1 MAHSVWALVPPVITI
16 LLAVL
21 TKEVYSALIIGVFSG
36 TLLFTGFDVFS
47 AINVLFSIMTKAIG
61 DNAFLL
67 VFLVLLG
74 IFVSMVNKS
83 GASQAYG
90 EWAVKAI
97 KGKRMALLITMI
109 LGIIIFIDDYFNCLT
124 VGTVMRPVTDKFHIT
139 RAKLA
144 YIIDATAAPVC
155 IIAPVSSWAAAVASS
170 FPENSGV
177 DGFALF
183 IHTIPLNFYAWF
195 TLLFV
200 LFIIW
205 SGKDFSKMKALEE
218 KQKNELYISEE
229 PVTEDSVTKPVGN
242 GKIIDLIVPLLLL
255 IGLCIFGMLYTGG
268 IMQGVPLGRAFAE
281 CDSMRGLVIGAFAA
295 VVTTVILYM
304 ARRVIGFKPLC
315 DCYIEGFRS
324 MVPATLLLAM
334 AWSLAGI
341 CSSQYLDLGG
351 YVGDIVRGHAGFI
364 MFLPAVFFLVSFVLS
379 FATGSSWGTFGI
391 LIPIVVAA
399 TGTNDL
405 NMLTIAVAAVLAG
418 AVAGDH
424 ISPISDTTIMASA
437 GAQCHHIDHVSTQI
451 PYAFVVIAACVTGY
465 IVAGITDNEIAGIIA
480 GYVALFGEMIYI
492 YNFKMKDHAAG

>member
-1 MAHSVWALVPPVITI
+1 MAHSAWALVPPLITI

-124 VGTVMRPVTDKFHIT
+124 VGTVMRPVTDKFHVT

-144 YIIDATAAPVC
+144 YVIDATAAPVC

-205 SGKDFSKMKALEE
+205 SGKDFSRMKSLEE
-218 KQKNELYISEE
+218 KQKNELYIGKE

-242 GKIIDLIVPLLLL
+242 GKIIDLILPLLLL

-268 IMQGVPLGRAFAE
+268 IMQGVSLGRAFAE

-295 VVTTVILYM
+295 VVITVILYM
-304 ARRVIGFKPLC
+304 VRRVIDFKPLC

-324 MVPATLLLAM
+324 MVPATLLLAL

-364 MFLPAVFFLVSFVLS
+364 MFLPAVFFPSLREVHGERLVF
-379 FATGSSWGTFGI
+379 
-391 LIPIVVAA
+391 
-399 TGTNDL
+399 
-405 NMLTIAVAAVLAG
+405 
-418 AVAGDH
+418 
-424 ISPISDTTIMASA
+424 
-437 GAQCHHIDHVSTQI
+437 
-451 PYAFVVIAACVTGY
+451 
-465 IVAGITDNEIAGIIA
+465 
-480 GYVALFGEMIYI
+480 
-492 YNFKMKDHAAG
+492 